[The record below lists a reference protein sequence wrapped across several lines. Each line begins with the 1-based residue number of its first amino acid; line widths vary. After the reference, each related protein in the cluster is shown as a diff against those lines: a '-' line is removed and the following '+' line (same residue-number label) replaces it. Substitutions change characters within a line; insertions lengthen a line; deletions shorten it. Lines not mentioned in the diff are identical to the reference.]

1 MNLLRTLLLIAWL
14 GVCGW
19 TEPIKT
25 FPASSK
31 RFALVIGVDTYADT
45 QISTLGGAG
54 NDAKVLAKSLIQHG
68 GFPAEQVTVLASDQ
82 PAERQPTRGNI
93 LRRLSNLASVVPKDG
108 LLLISFS
115 GHGMERGGQAFL
127 LPGDAQV
134 SDDVDLLE
142 QTAIN
147 VSQVKERIKKIG
159 VDQVVLLLDAC
170 RNDPAG
176 RANKKN
182 PLTTG
187 FTKGFSFDT
196 LNREVSAFATIYAT
210 EVGQRAYEYKEKG
223 QGYFTWAV
231 VEALGGGA
239 ANDKGEITLGALV
252 RYLQDRVPKRVFQ
265 DLGAGNDQRPFA
277 VIEGYKADDLVV
289 AVAGKTVTAD
299 PPSNGEVRE
308 RRSDRHP
315 LVGTKWFGS
324 TARTGEFEFEL
335 LSDGKLTYSTK
346 GILNGEP
353 HLFVTP
359 GTWQETSGNVLLNVR
374 NYSIW
379 QGKLEGDTM
388 KGTSA
393 NRDGDSFNYLLFRK
407 K

>member
-1 MNLLRTLLLIAWL
+1 MRKLWFLLLLAL
-14 GVCGW
+14 PA
-19 TEPIKT
+19 TAEPVKT
-25 FPASSK
+25 FPASPK
-31 RFALVIGVDTYADT
+31 RYALVIGVDKYADT
-45 QISTLGGAG
+45 QISSLGGAG
-54 NDAKVLAKSLIQHG
+54 NDAKALAKSLIAHA
-68 GFPAEQVTVLASDQ
+68 GFAADQVTVLASDQ

-93 LRRLSNLASVVPKDG
+93 LRRLSNLATVVPPDG

-115 GHGMERGGQAFL
+115 GHGMERAGQAFL
-127 LPGDAQV
+127 LPTDAQV

-147 VSQVKERIKKIG
+147 VSQVKDRIRKIG
-159 VDQVVLLLDAC
+159 VGQVVLLLDAC

-182 PLTTG
+182 PLTENY
-187 FTKGFSFDT
+187 TKGFTFDVR
-196 LNREVSAFATIYAT
+196 NREVTAFATIYAT

-252 RYLQDRVPKRVFQ
+252 KYLQDRVPRRVAQ
-265 DLGAGNDQRPFA
+265 DLGSGNDQRPFA

-289 AVAGKTVTAD
+289 AVGGKTTVVEL
-299 PPSNGEVRE
+299 PPSTAEPRDHLSLGGGG
-308 RRSDRHP
+308 
-315 LVGTKWFGS
+315 LAGTRWFGT
-324 TARTGEFEFEL
+324 TAKTGDFEFEL
-335 LSDGKLTYSTK
+335 LADGKLNYSTK
-346 GILNGEP
+346 GILNGAP
-353 HLFVTP
+353 HTFVAK
-359 GTWQETSGNVLLNVR
+359 GTWQESAGTVVLNVR

-379 QGKLEGDTM
+379 QGKLEGDVM

-393 NRDGDSFNYLLFRK
+393 NHEGESFNYTLFKRK
-407 K
+407 